1 MSRRTPLI
9 GWLAA
14 EAISLTGTRV
24 SMIAI
29 PWFVLTSTG
38 SATQTGLVALAEM
51 GPYVVAKALAGPVVD
66 RVGAARVVVAA
77 DALSVAAVGAIPL
90 LHALDSL
97 SLPVLLVLVAVAG
110 LLRGP
115 ADGAKHALVPAVA
128 VAAEVPME
136 RVTGFAGAAERLAST
151 AGAAFAG
158 VLVALVGPATALL
171 VDAASFAVSAL
182 LIAGTA
188 PRPGPV
194 PPGTAA
200 GDAAGY
206 LSSFREGW
214 DFLRRDRVL
223 VGITVMVGFTN
234 LLDVAYVAVLVP
246 VWASVTGGGAGV
258 IGLLFAVFSGA
269 SVLGSVLAA
278 GWATRLPRFWTYLVA
293 FLLCGAPRFVV
304 LALEAPL
311 AAVLATAAVGGF
323 AAGFINP
330 ILSAVVFE
338 RIPPHLVGRVTALTT
353 SLCWALIPFGGVVG
367 GALIAG
373 LGLSPALLVVGAA
386 YLLAT
391 TLPALQPQWR
401 ELDARPADRDTGVD
415 DPPTRAREPAGSADR

>member
-1 MSRRTPLI
+1 M
-9 GWLAA
+9 
-14 EAISLTGTRV
+14 
-24 SMIAI
+24 
-29 PWFVLTSTG
+29 
-38 SATQTGLVALAEM
+38 
-51 GPYVVAKALAGPVVD
+51 
-66 RVGAARVVVAA
+66 
-77 DALSVAAVGAIPL
+77 
-90 LHALDSL
+90 
-97 SLPVLLVLVAVAG
+97 
-110 LLRGP
+110 
-115 ADGAKHALVPAVA
+115 
-128 VAAEVPME
+128 
-136 RVTGFAGAAERLAST
+136 
-151 AGAAFAG
+151 
-158 VLVALVGPATALL
+158 
-171 VDAASFAVSAL
+171 
-182 LIAGTA
+182 
-188 PRPGPV
+188 

-338 RIPPHLVGRVTALTT
+338 RIPPHLVGRVTALNT

-401 ELDARPADRDTGVD
+401 ELDARPADRDTGRRRPA
-415 DPPTRAREPAGSADR
+415 DPSAGSGRSADR